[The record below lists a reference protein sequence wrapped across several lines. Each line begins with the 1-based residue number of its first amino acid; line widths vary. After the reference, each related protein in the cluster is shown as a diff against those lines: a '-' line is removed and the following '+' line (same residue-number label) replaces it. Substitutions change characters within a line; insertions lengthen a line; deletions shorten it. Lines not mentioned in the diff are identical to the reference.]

1 MNRRWTALLLC
12 VGILLSLL
20 PGIRASHL
28 SEEVYSGECG
38 DVQWNFDPDTGR
50 LTLICQGYME
60 EFGRGEAPWQEWAES
75 ITSLVLEGE
84 LSGPSPYAFADLT
97 RLRSVSW
104 CETILSISDGMFQ
117 GCTGL
122 KTMQVPESV
131 YEVGMEAFAQCSAL
145 AKVYLPES
153 LSLISKGAFDG
164 TSLKYICYAGEESQW
179 ENVSVECQLP
189 EGVLVLFNGQEP
201 PTPTAVP
208 MPTDTPTPKPTDT
221 PTPKPTD
228 TPTPKPT
235 DAPTTKPTDTPTPKP
250 TDTSTPNPTGTPTP
264 KPTDTPTP
272 KPTDTPAPKPT
283 DTPTPKPTDT
293 PTPKPT
299 DTPTPRPT
307 DTPTPKPTDTPTPKP
322 TDTPTPKPTDTPTPK
337 PTDTPTLKPTDTP
350 TPKPTDTPAPKPTNT
365 PTPVPHVHRYG
376 NWEAVRSATCT
387 VEGIERRY
395 CDCGAWEERT
405 VSMLPHSPVIDAAQ
419 APTCTQVGHTEGT
432 HCEICGKV
440 LVESGEIE
448 PLGHAPENLPIQ
460 EPSCTETGLSP
471 EIRCSRCQEILEEQK
486 ELPALGHNWGEGV
499 LIQPPTFEAPGEKLY
514 TCSRCNAARTEVISP
529 LPRDRIP
536 VDAQIWPEGTAL
548 EVDGKARIVQT
559 DETGTAYIPLPEE
572 KGRVVTRYAYGENA
586 DGQAYPAHM
595 QVWLLEQQVE
605 GYVLQPMEQLADIL
619 VYRGASIRIRG
630 NKGIRLITGVPEDK
644 KETLIQSGID
654 GWKLLEYGT
663 LVAWD
668 IEHPAGELLLDK
680 KYSHSA
686 VAYRRGKADPI
697 FRSKDGLCEY
707 TNVLVNLTDEKCVP
721 QLAMRPYMKLERE
734 GETLVLYGG
743 TVTRSIGYIASQ
755 NRNAFAPGTAAYAY
769 LWHIIH
775 YVYGTAYD
783 KDYVH

>member
-235 DAPTTKPTDTPTPKP
+235 D
-250 TDTSTPNPTGTPTP
+250 
-264 KPTDTPTP
+264 
-272 KPTDTPAPKPT
+272 
-283 DTPTPKPTDT
+283 
-293 PTPKPT
+293 
-299 DTPTPRPT
+299 
-307 DTPTPKPTDTPTPKP
+307 
-322 TDTPTPKPTDTPTPK
+322 TPTPK

-376 NWEAVRSATCT
+376 NWEAVRPATCT

-668 IEHPAGELLLDK
+668 TEHPAGELLLDK

-721 QLAMRPYMKLERE
+721 QLAMRPYMTLERE

>member
-1 MNRRWTALLLC
+1 MNVNRRWTALLLC

-60 EFGRGEAPWQEWAES
+60 EFGRGEAPWQEWAKS

-235 DAPTTKPTDTPTPKP
+235 DAPTTKPTDTSTPKP

-264 KPTDTPTP
+264 KPTDTPT
-272 KPTDTPAPKPT
+272 PKPT

-307 DTPTPKPTDTPTPKP
+307 DTPTPKPTDTP
-322 TDTPTPKPTDTPTPK
+322 
-337 PTDTPTLKPTDTP
+337 
-350 TPKPTDTPAPKPTNT
+350 APKPTNT

-376 NWEAVRSATCT
+376 NWEAVRPATCT
-387 VEGIERRY
+387 VKGIERRY

-668 IEHPAGELLLDK
+668 TEHPAGELLLDK

>member
-117 GCTGL
+117 GCTEL

-235 DAPTTKPTDTPTPKP
+235 DAPTTKPTDTPTP
-250 TDTSTPNPTGTPTP
+250 
-264 KPTDTPTP
+264 
-272 KPTDTPAPKPT
+272 
-283 DTPTPKPTDT
+283 
-293 PTPKPT
+293 
-299 DTPTPRPT
+299 R
-307 DTPTPKPTDTPTPKP
+307 P

-376 NWEAVRSATCT
+376 NWEAVRPATCT
-387 VEGIERRY
+387 VKGIERRY

-668 IEHPAGELLLDK
+668 TEHPAGELLLDK

>member
-97 RLRSVSW
+97 KLRSVSW

-145 AKVYLPES
+145 TKVYLPES

-235 DAPTTKPTDTPTPKP
+235 DTPTL
-250 TDTSTPNPTGTPTP
+250 
-264 KPTDTPTP
+264 
-272 KPTDTPAPKPT
+272 
-283 DTPTPKPTDT
+283 
-293 PTPKPT
+293 KPT
-299 DTPTPRPT
+299 DTPTPR
-307 DTPTPKPTDTPTPKP
+307 
-322 TDTPTPKPTDTPTPK
+322 

-376 NWEAVRSATCT
+376 NWEAVRPATCT
-387 VEGIERRY
+387 VKGIERRY

-668 IEHPAGELLLDK
+668 TEHPAGELLLDK

-697 FRSKDGLCEY
+697 FRSKNGLCEY

-734 GETLVLYGG
+734 GEILVLYGG

>member
-1 MNRRWTALLLC
+1 MNVNRRWTALLLC

-104 CETILSISDGMFQ
+104 CETILSVSDGMFQ

-250 TDTSTPNPTGTPTP
+250 TDTPT
-264 KPTDTPTP
+264 
-272 KPTDTPAPKPT
+272 PKPT

-307 DTPTPKPTDTPTPKP
+307 DTPTPKPTDTPT
-322 TDTPTPKPTDTPTPK
+322 
-337 PTDTPTLKPTDTP
+337 LKPTDIP

-376 NWEAVRSATCT
+376 NWEAVRPATCT
-387 VEGIERRY
+387 VKGIERRY

-668 IEHPAGELLLDK
+668 TEHPAGELLLDK

>member
-12 VGILLSLL
+12 VGFLLSLL

-97 RLRSVSW
+97 KLRSVSW

-250 TDTSTPNPTGTPTP
+250 TDT
-264 KPTDTPTP
+264 
-272 KPTDTPAPKPT
+272 
-283 DTPTPKPTDT
+283 
-293 PTPKPT
+293 
-299 DTPTPRPT
+299 PTPR
-307 DTPTPKPTDTPTPKP
+307 PTDTPTPKP

-376 NWEAVRSATCT
+376 NWEAVRPATCT
-387 VEGIERRY
+387 VKGIERRY

-448 PLGHAPENLPIQ
+448 PLGHAPENLPIE

-486 ELPALGHNWGEGV
+486 EFPALGHNWGEGV

-536 VDAQIWPEGTAL
+536 VDAKIWPEGTAL

-668 IEHPAGELLLDK
+668 TEHPAGELLLDK

-721 QLAMRPYMKLERE
+721 QLAMRPYMTLERE

>member
-235 DAPTTKPTDTPTPKP
+235 DAPTTKPTDTPTP
-250 TDTSTPNPTGTPTP
+250 
-264 KPTDTPTP
+264 
-272 KPTDTPAPKPT
+272 
-283 DTPTPKPTDT
+283 
-293 PTPKPT
+293 
-299 DTPTPRPT
+299 RPT
-307 DTPTPKPTDTPTPKP
+307 DTPTPKPTD
-322 TDTPTPKPTDTPTPK
+322 
-337 PTDTPTLKPTDTP
+337 
-350 TPKPTDTPAPKPTNT
+350 T

-376 NWEAVRSATCT
+376 NWEAVRPATCT

-536 VDAQIWPEGTAL
+536 VDAKIWPEGTAL

-668 IEHPAGELLLDK
+668 TEHPAGELLLDK

>member
-1 MNRRWTALLLC
+1 MNVNRRWTALLLC
-12 VGILLSLL
+12 VGFLLSLL

-75 ITSLVLEGE
+75 IISLVLEGE

-208 MPTDTPTPKPTDT
+208 MPTETPTPKPTDT
-221 PTPKPTD
+221 PTQKPTD

-272 KPTDTPAPKPT
+272 KPTDTP
-283 DTPTPKPTDT
+283 TPKPTDT

-299 DTPTPRPT
+299 DTPTPR
-307 DTPTPKPTDTPTPKP
+307 
-322 TDTPTPKPTDTPTPK
+322 
-337 PTDTPTLKPTDTP
+337 PTDTP

-376 NWEAVRSATCT
+376 NWEAVRPATCT
-387 VEGIERRY
+387 VKGIERRY

-668 IEHPAGELLLDK
+668 TEHPAGELLLDK

-721 QLAMRPYMKLERE
+721 QLAMRPYMTLERE

>member
-38 DVQWNFDPDTGR
+38 DVQWNFDPETGR

-75 ITSLVLEGE
+75 IISLVLEGE

-122 KTMQVPESV
+122 KTMRVPEGV

-153 LSLISKGAFDG
+153 LSLISKGAFEG

-235 DAPTTKPTDTPTPKP
+235 DTPT
-250 TDTSTPNPTGTPTP
+250 
-264 KPTDTPTP
+264 
-272 KPTDTPAPKPT
+272 PKPT

-299 DTPTPRPT
+299 DTPTPR
-307 DTPTPKPTDTPTPKP
+307 PTDTPTPKP

-376 NWEAVRSATCT
+376 NWEAVQPATCT

-419 APTCTQVGHTEGT
+419 VPTCTQVGHTEGT

-644 KETLIQSGID
+644 KKTLIQSGID

-668 IEHPAGELLLDK
+668 TEHPAGELLLDK

-721 QLAMRPYMKLERE
+721 QLAMRPYMTLERE

>member
-1 MNRRWTALLLC
+1 MNVNRRWTALFLC

-75 ITSLVLEGE
+75 IISLVLEGE

-122 KTMQVPESV
+122 KTMQVPEGV

-179 ENVSVECQLP
+179 ENVNVECQLP

-208 MPTDTPTPKPTDT
+208 M
-221 PTPKPTD
+221 
-228 TPTPKPT
+228 
-235 DAPTTKPTDTPTPKP
+235 
-250 TDTSTPNPTGTPTP
+250 
-264 KPTDTPTP
+264 
-272 KPTDTPAPKPT
+272 
-283 DTPTPKPTDT
+283 
-293 PTPKPT
+293 
-299 DTPTPRPT
+299 PT

-376 NWEAVRSATCT
+376 NWEAVRPATCT

-460 EPSCTETGLSP
+460 EPSCTEAGLSR

-586 DGQAYPAHM
+586 DGQAYPTHM
-595 QVWLLEQQVE
+595 DVWLLEQQVE

-654 GWKLLEYGT
+654 RWKLLEYGT

-668 IEHPAGELLLDK
+668 TEHPAGELLLDK

>member
-97 RLRSVSW
+97 KLRSVSW

-145 AKVYLPES
+145 TKVYLPES

-235 DAPTTKPTDTPTPKP
+235 DAPTTKPTDTPTPR
-250 TDTSTPNPTGTPTP
+250 
-264 KPTDTPTP
+264 
-272 KPTDTPAPKPT
+272 
-283 DTPTPKPTDT
+283 PTDT

-299 DTPTPRPT
+299 DTPTPR
-307 DTPTPKPTDTPTPKP
+307 P

-668 IEHPAGELLLDK
+668 TEHPAGELLLDK

-769 LWHIIH
+769 LCHIIH

>member
-1 MNRRWTALLLC
+1 MNVNRRWTALLLC

-250 TDTSTPNPTGTPTP
+250 TDT
-264 KPTDTPTP
+264 
-272 KPTDTPAPKPT
+272 
-283 DTPTPKPTDT
+283 
-293 PTPKPT
+293 
-299 DTPTPRPT
+299 PTPR
-307 DTPTPKPTDTPTPKP
+307 PTDTPTPKP

-376 NWEAVRSATCT
+376 NWEAVRPATCT
-387 VEGIERRY
+387 VKGIERRY

-499 LIQPPTFEAPGEKLY
+499 LIQPPTFEASGEKLY

-668 IEHPAGELLLDK
+668 TEHPAGELLLDK

-721 QLAMRPYMKLERE
+721 QLAMRPYMTLERE

>member
-60 EFGRGEAPWQEWAES
+60 EFGRGEAPWQEWAKS

-179 ENVSVECQLP
+179 ENVNVECQLP

-235 DAPTTKPTDTPTPKP
+235 DTPT
-250 TDTSTPNPTGTPTP
+250 
-264 KPTDTPTP
+264 
-272 KPTDTPAPKPT
+272 PKPT

-307 DTPTPKPTDTPTPKP
+307 DTPTPKPTDTP
-322 TDTPTPKPTDTPTPK
+322 
-337 PTDTPTLKPTDTP
+337 
-350 TPKPTDTPAPKPTNT
+350 APKPTNT

-376 NWEAVRSATCT
+376 NWEAVRPATCT
-387 VEGIERRY
+387 VKGIERRY

-668 IEHPAGELLLDK
+668 TEHPAGELLLDK

-721 QLAMRPYMKLERE
+721 QLAMRPYMTLERE

>member
-60 EFGRGEAPWQEWAES
+60 EFGRGEGPWQEWAES

-117 GCTGL
+117 GCTEL

-145 AKVYLPES
+145 TKVYLPES

-221 PTPKPTD
+221 PT
-228 TPTPKPT
+228 
-235 DAPTTKPTDTPTPKP
+235 
-250 TDTSTPNPTGTPTP
+250 
-264 KPTDTPTP
+264 
-272 KPTDTPAPKPT
+272 
-283 DTPTPKPTDT
+283 
-293 PTPKPT
+293 
-299 DTPTPRPT
+299 
-307 DTPTPKPTDTPTPKP
+307 
-322 TDTPTPKPTDTPTPK
+322 
-337 PTDTPTLKPTDTP
+337 LKPTDTP

-376 NWEAVRSATCT
+376 NWEAVRPATCT
-387 VEGIERRY
+387 VKGIERRY

-486 ELPALGHNWGEGV
+486 EFPALGHNWGEGV

-536 VDAQIWPEGTAL
+536 VDAKIWPEGTAL

-668 IEHPAGELLLDK
+668 TEHPAGELLLDK

-769 LWHIIH
+769 L
-775 YVYGTAYD
+775 
-783 KDYVH
+783 

>member
-1 MNRRWTALLLC
+1 MNVNRRWTALLLC
-12 VGILLSLL
+12 VGFLLSLL

-272 KPTDTPAPKPT
+272 KPTDTP
-283 DTPTPKPTDT
+283 TPKPTDT

-299 DTPTPRPT
+299 DTPTPR
-307 DTPTPKPTDTPTPKP
+307 
-322 TDTPTPKPTDTPTPK
+322 
-337 PTDTPTLKPTDTP
+337 PTDTP

-376 NWEAVRSATCT
+376 NWEAVRPATCT
-387 VEGIERRY
+387 VKGIERRY

-536 VDAQIWPEGTAL
+536 VDAQIWPEGIAL

-644 KETLIQSGID
+644 KKTLIQSGID

-668 IEHPAGELLLDK
+668 TEHPAGELLLDK

>member
-1 MNRRWTALLLC
+1 MNVNRRWTALLLC

-60 EFGRGEAPWQEWAES
+60 EFGRGEGPWQEWAES

-117 GCTGL
+117 GCTEL

-145 AKVYLPES
+145 TKVYLPES

-221 PTPKPTD
+221 PT
-228 TPTPKPT
+228 
-235 DAPTTKPTDTPTPKP
+235 
-250 TDTSTPNPTGTPTP
+250 
-264 KPTDTPTP
+264 
-272 KPTDTPAPKPT
+272 
-283 DTPTPKPTDT
+283 
-293 PTPKPT
+293 
-299 DTPTPRPT
+299 
-307 DTPTPKPTDTPTPKP
+307 
-322 TDTPTPKPTDTPTPK
+322 
-337 PTDTPTLKPTDTP
+337 LKPTDTP

-376 NWEAVRSATCT
+376 NWEAVRPATCT
-387 VEGIERRY
+387 VKGIERRY

-486 ELPALGHNWGEGV
+486 EFPALGHNWGEGV

-536 VDAQIWPEGTAL
+536 VDAKIWPEGTAL

-668 IEHPAGELLLDK
+668 TEHPAGELLLDK

>member
-250 TDTSTPNPTGTPTP
+250 TDT
-264 KPTDTPTP
+264 
-272 KPTDTPAPKPT
+272 
-283 DTPTPKPTDT
+283 

-299 DTPTPRPT
+299 DTPTPR
-307 DTPTPKPTDTPTPKP
+307 PTDTPTPKP

-376 NWEAVRSATCT
+376 NWEAVQPATCT

-486 ELPALGHNWGEGV
+486 ELLALGHNWGEGV

-668 IEHPAGELLLDK
+668 TEHPAGELLLNK

-721 QLAMRPYMKLERE
+721 QLAMRPYMTLERE

>member
-1 MNRRWTALLLC
+1 
-12 VGILLSLL
+12 
-20 PGIRASHL
+20 
-28 SEEVYSGECG
+28 
-38 DVQWNFDPDTGR
+38 
-50 LTLICQGYME
+50 
-60 EFGRGEAPWQEWAES
+60 
-75 ITSLVLEGE
+75 
-84 LSGPSPYAFADLT
+84 
-97 RLRSVSW
+97 
-104 CETILSISDGMFQ
+104 
-117 GCTGL
+117 
-122 KTMQVPESV
+122 
-131 YEVGMEAFAQCSAL
+131 
-145 AKVYLPES
+145 
-153 LSLISKGAFDG
+153 
-164 TSLKYICYAGEESQW
+164 
-179 ENVSVECQLP
+179 
-189 EGVLVLFNGQEP
+189 
-201 PTPTAVP
+201 
-208 MPTDTPTPKPTDT
+208 
-221 PTPKPTD
+221 
-228 TPTPKPT
+228 
-235 DAPTTKPTDTPTPKP
+235 
-250 TDTSTPNPTGTPTP
+250 
-264 KPTDTPTP
+264 
-272 KPTDTPAPKPT
+272 
-283 DTPTPKPTDT
+283 
-293 PTPKPT
+293 
-299 DTPTPRPT
+299 
-307 DTPTPKPTDTPTPKP
+307 
-322 TDTPTPKPTDTPTPK
+322 
-337 PTDTPTLKPTDTP
+337 
-350 TPKPTDTPAPKPTNT
+350 
-365 PTPVPHVHRYG
+365 
-376 NWEAVRSATCT
+376 
-387 VEGIERRY
+387 
-395 CDCGAWEERT
+395 
-405 VSMLPHSPVIDAAQ
+405 MLPHSPVIDAAQ

-460 EPSCTETGLSP
+460 EPSCTEAGLSP

-514 TCSRCNAARTEVISP
+514 TCSRCSATHTEVISP

-668 IEHPAGELLLDK
+668 TEHPAGELLLDK
-680 KYSHSA
+680 EYSHSA
-686 VAYRRGKADPI
+686 AAYRRGKADPI

-721 QLAMRPYMKLERE
+721 QLAMRPYMKLERA

>member
-60 EFGRGEAPWQEWAES
+60 EFGRGEGPWQEWAES

-117 GCTGL
+117 GCTEL

-145 AKVYLPES
+145 TKVYLPES

-221 PTPKPTD
+221 PT
-228 TPTPKPT
+228 
-235 DAPTTKPTDTPTPKP
+235 
-250 TDTSTPNPTGTPTP
+250 
-264 KPTDTPTP
+264 
-272 KPTDTPAPKPT
+272 
-283 DTPTPKPTDT
+283 
-293 PTPKPT
+293 
-299 DTPTPRPT
+299 
-307 DTPTPKPTDTPTPKP
+307 
-322 TDTPTPKPTDTPTPK
+322 
-337 PTDTPTLKPTDTP
+337 LKPTDTP

-376 NWEAVRSATCT
+376 NWEAVRPATCT
-387 VEGIERRY
+387 VKGIERRY

-486 ELPALGHNWGEGV
+486 EFPALGHNWGEGV

-536 VDAQIWPEGTAL
+536 VDAKIWPEGTAL

-668 IEHPAGELLLDK
+668 TEHPAGELLLDK

>member
-104 CETILSISDGMFQ
+104 CETILSVSDGMFQ

-250 TDTSTPNPTGTPTP
+250 TDTPT
-264 KPTDTPTP
+264 
-272 KPTDTPAPKPT
+272 PKPT

-307 DTPTPKPTDTPTPKP
+307 DTPTPKPTDTPT
-322 TDTPTPKPTDTPTPK
+322 
-337 PTDTPTLKPTDTP
+337 LKPTDIP

-376 NWEAVRSATCT
+376 NWEAVRPATCT
-387 VEGIERRY
+387 VKGIERRY

-668 IEHPAGELLLDK
+668 TEHPAGELLLDK

>member
-1 MNRRWTALLLC
+1 MNRQWTALLFC
-12 VGILLSLL
+12 VCILLSLL

-235 DAPTTKPTDTPTPKP
+235 D
-250 TDTSTPNPTGTPTP
+250 
-264 KPTDTPTP
+264 
-272 KPTDTPAPKPT
+272 
-283 DTPTPKPTDT
+283 TPTPKPTDT

-299 DTPTPRPT
+299 DTPTPR
-307 DTPTPKPTDTPTPKP
+307 P

-376 NWEAVRSATCT
+376 NWEAVRPATCT

-499 LIQPPTFEAPGEKLY
+499 LIQLPTFEAPGEKLY

-668 IEHPAGELLLDK
+668 TEHPAGELLLNK

>member
-272 KPTDTPAPKPT
+272 KPTDTP
-283 DTPTPKPTDT
+283 TPKPTDT

-299 DTPTPRPT
+299 DTPTPR
-307 DTPTPKPTDTPTPKP
+307 
-322 TDTPTPKPTDTPTPK
+322 
-337 PTDTPTLKPTDTP
+337 PTDTP

-376 NWEAVRSATCT
+376 NWEAVRPATCT
-387 VEGIERRY
+387 VKGIERRY

>member
-1 MNRRWTALLLC
+1 MNVNRRWTALLLC
-12 VGILLSLL
+12 VGFLLSLL

-189 EGVLVLFNGQEP
+189 EGALVLFNGQEP

-235 DAPTTKPTDTPTPKP
+235 D
-250 TDTSTPNPTGTPTP
+250 
-264 KPTDTPTP
+264 
-272 KPTDTPAPKPT
+272 
-283 DTPTPKPTDT
+283 
-293 PTPKPT
+293 
-299 DTPTPRPT
+299 
-307 DTPTPKPTDTPTPKP
+307 TPTPKPTDTPTPKP

-337 PTDTPTLKPTDTP
+337 PTDTPILKPTDTP

-376 NWEAVRSATCT
+376 NWEAVRPATCT
-387 VEGIERRY
+387 VKGIERRY

-548 EVDGKARIVQT
+548 ELDGKARIVQT

-619 VYRGASIRIRG
+619 IYRGASIRILG

-668 IEHPAGELLLDK
+668 TEHPAGELLLDK

-721 QLAMRPYMKLERE
+721 QLAMRPYMTLERE

>member
-1 MNRRWTALLLC
+1 MNVNRRWTALLLC

-97 RLRSVSW
+97 KLRSVSW

-145 AKVYLPES
+145 TKVYLPES

-235 DAPTTKPTDTPTPKP
+235 DAPTTKPTDTPTPR
-250 TDTSTPNPTGTPTP
+250 
-264 KPTDTPTP
+264 
-272 KPTDTPAPKPT
+272 
-283 DTPTPKPTDT
+283 PTDT

-299 DTPTPRPT
+299 DTPTPR
-307 DTPTPKPTDTPTPKP
+307 P

-668 IEHPAGELLLDK
+668 TEHPAGELLLDK

>member
-1 MNRRWTALLLC
+1 MNVNRRWTALLLC

-117 GCTGL
+117 GCTEL

-250 TDTSTPNPTGTPTP
+250 TDT
-264 KPTDTPTP
+264 
-272 KPTDTPAPKPT
+272 
-283 DTPTPKPTDT
+283 
-293 PTPKPT
+293 
-299 DTPTPRPT
+299 PTPR
-307 DTPTPKPTDTPTPKP
+307 PTDTPTPKP

-376 NWEAVRSATCT
+376 NWEAVRPATCT
-387 VEGIERRY
+387 VKGIERRY

-499 LIQPPTFEAPGEKLY
+499 LIQPPTFEASGEKLY

-668 IEHPAGELLLDK
+668 TEHPAGELLLDK

-721 QLAMRPYMKLERE
+721 QLAMRPYMTLERE

>member
-12 VGILLSLL
+12 GGILLSLL

-97 RLRSVSW
+97 KLRSVSW

-122 KTMQVPESV
+122 TTMQVPESV

-145 AKVYLPES
+145 TKVYLPES

-235 DAPTTKPTDTPTPKP
+235 DAPTTKPTDTPTPR
-250 TDTSTPNPTGTPTP
+250 
-264 KPTDTPTP
+264 
-272 KPTDTPAPKPT
+272 
-283 DTPTPKPTDT
+283 PTDT

-299 DTPTPRPT
+299 DTPTPR
-307 DTPTPKPTDTPTPKP
+307 P

-559 DETGTAYIPLPEE
+559 DETGTAYISLPEE

-668 IEHPAGELLLDK
+668 TEHPAGELLLDK

>member
-1 MNRRWTALLLC
+1 
-12 VGILLSLL
+12 
-20 PGIRASHL
+20 
-28 SEEVYSGECG
+28 
-38 DVQWNFDPDTGR
+38 
-50 LTLICQGYME
+50 
-60 EFGRGEAPWQEWAES
+60 
-75 ITSLVLEGE
+75 
-84 LSGPSPYAFADLT
+84 
-97 RLRSVSW
+97 
-104 CETILSISDGMFQ
+104 
-117 GCTGL
+117 
-122 KTMQVPESV
+122 
-131 YEVGMEAFAQCSAL
+131 
-145 AKVYLPES
+145 
-153 LSLISKGAFDG
+153 
-164 TSLKYICYAGEESQW
+164 
-179 ENVSVECQLP
+179 
-189 EGVLVLFNGQEP
+189 
-201 PTPTAVP
+201 
-208 MPTDTPTPKPTDT
+208 
-221 PTPKPTD
+221 
-228 TPTPKPT
+228 
-235 DAPTTKPTDTPTPKP
+235 
-250 TDTSTPNPTGTPTP
+250 
-264 KPTDTPTP
+264 
-272 KPTDTPAPKPT
+272 
-283 DTPTPKPTDT
+283 
-293 PTPKPT
+293 
-299 DTPTPRPT
+299 
-307 DTPTPKPTDTPTPKP
+307 
-322 TDTPTPKPTDTPTPK
+322 
-337 PTDTPTLKPTDTP
+337 
-350 TPKPTDTPAPKPTNT
+350 
-365 PTPVPHVHRYG
+365 
-376 NWEAVRSATCT
+376 
-387 VEGIERRY
+387 
-395 CDCGAWEERT
+395 
-405 VSMLPHSPVIDAAQ
+405 MLPHSPVIDAAQ

-548 EVDGKARIVQT
+548 EVDGKACIVQT

-644 KETLIQSGID
+644 KKTLIQSGID

-668 IEHPAGELLLDK
+668 TEHPAGELLLDK

-686 VAYRRGKADPI
+686 VAYRRGKVDPI
-697 FRSKDGLCEY
+697 FRSKNGLCEY

-734 GETLVLYGG
+734 GEILVLYGG

>member
-1 MNRRWTALLLC
+1 
-12 VGILLSLL
+12 
-20 PGIRASHL
+20 
-28 SEEVYSGECG
+28 
-38 DVQWNFDPDTGR
+38 
-50 LTLICQGYME
+50 
-60 EFGRGEAPWQEWAES
+60 
-75 ITSLVLEGE
+75 
-84 LSGPSPYAFADLT
+84 
-97 RLRSVSW
+97 
-104 CETILSISDGMFQ
+104 
-117 GCTGL
+117 
-122 KTMQVPESV
+122 
-131 YEVGMEAFAQCSAL
+131 
-145 AKVYLPES
+145 
-153 LSLISKGAFDG
+153 
-164 TSLKYICYAGEESQW
+164 
-179 ENVSVECQLP
+179 
-189 EGVLVLFNGQEP
+189 
-201 PTPTAVP
+201 
-208 MPTDTPTPKPTDT
+208 
-221 PTPKPTD
+221 
-228 TPTPKPT
+228 
-235 DAPTTKPTDTPTPKP
+235 
-250 TDTSTPNPTGTPTP
+250 
-264 KPTDTPTP
+264 
-272 KPTDTPAPKPT
+272 
-283 DTPTPKPTDT
+283 
-293 PTPKPT
+293 
-299 DTPTPRPT
+299 
-307 DTPTPKPTDTPTPKP
+307 
-322 TDTPTPKPTDTPTPK
+322 
-337 PTDTPTLKPTDTP
+337 
-350 TPKPTDTPAPKPTNT
+350 
-365 PTPVPHVHRYG
+365 
-376 NWEAVRSATCT
+376 
-387 VEGIERRY
+387 
-395 CDCGAWEERT
+395 
-405 VSMLPHSPVIDAAQ
+405 MLPHSPVIDAAQ

-514 TCSRCNAARTEVISP
+514 TCSRCSATHTEVISP

-586 DGQAYPAHM
+586 DSQAYPAHM

-605 GYVLQPMEQLADIL
+605 GYVLRPMEQLADIL

-668 IEHPAGELLLDK
+668 TEHPAGELLLDK
-680 KYSHSA
+680 EYSHSA
-686 VAYRRGKADPI
+686 VAYRCGKADPI

>member
-75 ITSLVLEGE
+75 IISLVLEGE

-122 KTMQVPESV
+122 KTMRVPEGV

-153 LSLISKGAFDG
+153 LSMISKGAFDG

-228 TPTPKPT
+228 
-235 DAPTTKPTDTPTPKP
+235 APTTKPTDTPTPKP
-250 TDTSTPNPTGTPTP
+250 TDTSTL
-264 KPTDTPTP
+264 K
-272 KPTDTPAPKPT
+272 
-283 DTPTPKPTDT
+283 
-293 PTPKPT
+293 
-299 DTPTPRPT
+299 PT

-337 PTDTPTLKPTDTP
+337 PTYTPTPKPTDTP
-350 TPKPTDTPAPKPTNT
+350 TPKPTDTPTPKPTNT

-376 NWEAVRSATCT
+376 NWEAVRPATCT

-514 TCSRCNAARTEVISP
+514 TCSRCSATRTEVISP
-529 LPRDRIP
+529 LPKDRIP

-548 EVDGKARIVQT
+548 EVDGKACIVQT

-586 DGQAYPAHM
+586 DGQAYPTHM
-595 QVWLLEQQVE
+595 DVWLLEQQVE

-668 IEHPAGELLLDK
+668 TEHPAGELLLDK
-680 KYSHSA
+680 EYSHSA
-686 VAYRRGKADPI
+686 AAYRRGKADPI

-721 QLAMRPYMKLERE
+721 QLAMRPYMKLERA

>member
-1 MNRRWTALLLC
+1 MNVNRRWTALLLC

-235 DAPTTKPTDTPTPKP
+235 D
-250 TDTSTPNPTGTPTP
+250 
-264 KPTDTPTP
+264 
-272 KPTDTPAPKPT
+272 
-283 DTPTPKPTDT
+283 
-293 PTPKPT
+293 
-299 DTPTPRPT
+299 
-307 DTPTPKPTDTPTPKP
+307 
-322 TDTPTPKPTDTPTPK
+322 TPTPK

-376 NWEAVRSATCT
+376 NWEAVRPATCT

-668 IEHPAGELLLDK
+668 TEHPAGELLLDK

-721 QLAMRPYMKLERE
+721 QLAMRPYMTLERE

>member
-1 MNRRWTALLLC
+1 MNVNRRWTALLLC

-50 LTLICQGYME
+50 LTLICQGYMD

-122 KTMQVPESV
+122 KTMRVPEGV

-235 DAPTTKPTDTPTPKP
+235 D
-250 TDTSTPNPTGTPTP
+250 
-264 KPTDTPTP
+264 
-272 KPTDTPAPKPT
+272 
-283 DTPTPKPTDT
+283 T

-322 TDTPTPKPTDTPTPK
+322 TDTPTPKPTYTPTP
-337 PTDTPTLKPTDTP
+337 KPTDTP
-350 TPKPTDTPAPKPTNT
+350 TPKPTDTPTPKPTNT

-376 NWEAVRSATCT
+376 NWEAVRPATCT

-586 DGQAYPAHM
+586 DGQAYPTHM
-595 QVWLLEQQVE
+595 DVWLLEQQVE

-668 IEHPAGELLLDK
+668 TEHPAGELLLDK
-680 KYSHSA
+680 EYSHSA
-686 VAYRRGKADPI
+686 AAYRRGKADPI

-721 QLAMRPYMKLERE
+721 QLAMRPYMKLEKE

-769 LWHIIH
+769 LWHIVH

>member
-1 MNRRWTALLLC
+1 
-12 VGILLSLL
+12 
-20 PGIRASHL
+20 
-28 SEEVYSGECG
+28 
-38 DVQWNFDPDTGR
+38 
-50 LTLICQGYME
+50 
-60 EFGRGEAPWQEWAES
+60 
-75 ITSLVLEGE
+75 
-84 LSGPSPYAFADLT
+84 
-97 RLRSVSW
+97 
-104 CETILSISDGMFQ
+104 
-117 GCTGL
+117 
-122 KTMQVPESV
+122 
-131 YEVGMEAFAQCSAL
+131 
-145 AKVYLPES
+145 
-153 LSLISKGAFDG
+153 
-164 TSLKYICYAGEESQW
+164 
-179 ENVSVECQLP
+179 
-189 EGVLVLFNGQEP
+189 
-201 PTPTAVP
+201 
-208 MPTDTPTPKPTDT
+208 
-221 PTPKPTD
+221 
-228 TPTPKPT
+228 
-235 DAPTTKPTDTPTPKP
+235 
-250 TDTSTPNPTGTPTP
+250 
-264 KPTDTPTP
+264 
-272 KPTDTPAPKPT
+272 
-283 DTPTPKPTDT
+283 
-293 PTPKPT
+293 
-299 DTPTPRPT
+299 
-307 DTPTPKPTDTPTPKP
+307 
-322 TDTPTPKPTDTPTPK
+322 
-337 PTDTPTLKPTDTP
+337 
-350 TPKPTDTPAPKPTNT
+350 
-365 PTPVPHVHRYG
+365 
-376 NWEAVRSATCT
+376 
-387 VEGIERRY
+387 
-395 CDCGAWEERT
+395 
-405 VSMLPHSPVIDAAQ
+405 MLPHSPVIDAAQ

-460 EPSCTETGLSP
+460 EPSCTEAGLSP

-536 VDAQIWPEGTAL
+536 IDAQIWPEGTAL

-668 IEHPAGELLLDK
+668 TEHPAGELLLDK
-680 KYSHSA
+680 EYSHSA

-783 KDYVH
+783 KDYAH

>member
-1 MNRRWTALLLC
+1 MNVNRRWTALLLC

-250 TDTSTPNPTGTPTP
+250 TDT
-264 KPTDTPTP
+264 
-272 KPTDTPAPKPT
+272 
-283 DTPTPKPTDT
+283 
-293 PTPKPT
+293 
-299 DTPTPRPT
+299 PTPR
-307 DTPTPKPTDTPTPKP
+307 PTDTPTPKP

-376 NWEAVRSATCT
+376 NWEAVQPATCT

-499 LIQPPTFEAPGEKLY
+499 LIQLPTFEAPGEKLY

-529 LPRDRIP
+529 LPRGRIP
-536 VDAQIWPEGTAL
+536 VDAKIWPEGTAL

-668 IEHPAGELLLDK
+668 TEHPAGELLLDK

>member
-97 RLRSVSW
+97 KLRSVSW

-117 GCTGL
+117 GCTEL

-145 AKVYLPES
+145 TKVYLPES

-228 TPTPKPT
+228 
-235 DAPTTKPTDTPTPKP
+235 APTTKPTDTPTPKP
-250 TDTSTPNPTGTPTP
+250 TDTPIP
-264 KPTDTPTP
+264 KPTDTPTL
-272 KPTDTPAPKPT
+272 
-283 DTPTPKPTDT
+283 
-293 PTPKPT
+293 KPT
-299 DTPTPRPT
+299 DTPTPR
-307 DTPTPKPTDTPTPKP
+307 PTDTPTPKP

-376 NWEAVRSATCT
+376 NWEAVQPATCT

-605 GYVLQPMEQLADIL
+605 EYVLQPMEQLADIL

-668 IEHPAGELLLDK
+668 TEHPAGELLLDK

>member
-1 MNRRWTALLLC
+1 MNVNRRWTALLLC

-145 AKVYLPES
+145 TKVYLPES

-235 DAPTTKPTDTPTPKP
+235 DTPTPKP
-250 TDTSTPNPTGTPTP
+250 TDTSTPNPTGTPT
-264 KPTDTPTP
+264 
-272 KPTDTPAPKPT
+272 PKPT

-307 DTPTPKPTDTPTPKP
+307 DTPTPKPTDTP
-322 TDTPTPKPTDTPTPK
+322 
-337 PTDTPTLKPTDTP
+337 
-350 TPKPTDTPAPKPTNT
+350 APKPTNT

-376 NWEAVRSATCT
+376 NWEAVRPATCT
-387 VEGIERRY
+387 VKGIERRY

-668 IEHPAGELLLDK
+668 TEHPAGELLLDK

>member
-1 MNRRWTALLLC
+1 MNVNRRWTALLLC

-117 GCTGL
+117 GCTEL

-145 AKVYLPES
+145 TKVYLPES
-153 LSLISKGAFDG
+153 LSLISKGAFDC

-221 PTPKPTD
+221 PT
-228 TPTPKPT
+228 
-235 DAPTTKPTDTPTPKP
+235 
-250 TDTSTPNPTGTPTP
+250 
-264 KPTDTPTP
+264 
-272 KPTDTPAPKPT
+272 
-283 DTPTPKPTDT
+283 
-293 PTPKPT
+293 
-299 DTPTPRPT
+299 
-307 DTPTPKPTDTPTPKP
+307 
-322 TDTPTPKPTDTPTPK
+322 
-337 PTDTPTLKPTDTP
+337 LKPTDTP

-376 NWEAVRSATCT
+376 NWEAVRPATCT
-387 VEGIERRY
+387 VKGIERRY

-536 VDAQIWPEGTAL
+536 VDAKIWPEGTAL

-668 IEHPAGELLLDK
+668 TEHPAGELLLDK

>member
-97 RLRSVSW
+97 KLRSVSW

-117 GCTGL
+117 GCTEL

-145 AKVYLPES
+145 TKVYLPES

-221 PTPKPTD
+221 PTLKPTD

-250 TDTSTPNPTGTPTP
+250 TDTPI
-264 KPTDTPTP
+264 
-272 KPTDTPAPKPT
+272 
-283 DTPTPKPTDT
+283 
-293 PTPKPT
+293 
-299 DTPTPRPT
+299 
-307 DTPTPKPTDTPTPKP
+307 
-322 TDTPTPKPTDTPTPK
+322 
-337 PTDTPTLKPTDTP
+337 
-350 TPKPTDTPAPKPTNT
+350 PKPTDTPAPKPTNT

-376 NWEAVRSATCT
+376 NWEAVRPATCT
-387 VEGIERRY
+387 VKGIERRY

-668 IEHPAGELLLDK
+668 TEHPAGELLLDK

>member
-1 MNRRWTALLLC
+1 MNVNRRWTALLLC

-235 DAPTTKPTDTPTPKP
+235 D
-250 TDTSTPNPTGTPTP
+250 
-264 KPTDTPTP
+264 
-272 KPTDTPAPKPT
+272 
-283 DTPTPKPTDT
+283 
-293 PTPKPT
+293 
-299 DTPTPRPT
+299 
-307 DTPTPKPTDTPTPKP
+307 
-322 TDTPTPKPTDTPTPK
+322 TPTPK

-376 NWEAVRSATCT
+376 NWEAVRPATCT
-387 VEGIERRY
+387 VKGIERRY